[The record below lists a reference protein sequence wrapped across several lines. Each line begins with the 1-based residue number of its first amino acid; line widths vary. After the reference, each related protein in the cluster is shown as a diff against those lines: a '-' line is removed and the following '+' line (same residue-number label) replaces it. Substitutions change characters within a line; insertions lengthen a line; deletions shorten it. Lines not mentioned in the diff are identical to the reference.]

1 MLVKKSDK
9 ITRFTLPVTI
19 NSFKTIWYYENESD
33 VFKAYFQLRKIN
45 GVIKP
50 LYPVIY

>member
-1 MLVKKSDK
+1 MLVKRSDK
-9 ITRFTLPVTI
+9 ITNYTIPVII
-19 NSFKTIWYYENESD
+19 NNFRTIWYYDCESD
-33 VFKAYFQLRKIN
+33 CFKAYWQLKKIN